1 MFIGGDYS
9 NPEKR
14 SSTIR
19 DDIPLPSDVP
29 ERLNVQTTNQGFF
42 RTYRIIKQFP
52 ATGGEADIWLVEW
65 DKNYYVLKQYRL
77 GIEPKLEVL
86 DQVSHISLRN
96 PKNLIKII
104 EYGFDDD
111 SERWFEILEYAR
123 FGSLRD
129 LVSKQTINSATY
141 KTIIE
146 EIAFGLDTLHKNN
159 ILHLDLKPSNILIR
173 EARPLNL
180 ILTDFGISTLLDG
193 ELSRHIT
200 STKGTP
206 MYWAPEQLGNVVG
219 READYWAFGV
229 IALEII
235 QKKHPFEGLNHN
247 FILSTLASRGII
259 LSNQINPDVLI
270 LIKGLLTRNPKKRWG
285 KREVSLWIS
294 GKRNIPVYYEEE
306 QSGRSSISKPYE
318 FHDEQYYNLRDL
330 VNAFIS
336 DPVSW
341 EDAKRHIGRGY
352 LLRWLE
358 MTEQYNKAVTI
369 SKFIENYPND
379 DERLLYIAAEL
390 NKDIPFT
397 LFGKRVDLSMIV
409 LYLGRALNREQDD
422 IEEKIIIRLFSGE
435 LERIYRTYLEITS
448 QKTESD
454 LLIRLFLWNNQNPRG
469 ITERNRLFQYS
480 KVISERE
487 SIGLPSEWNAKSVIS
502 LIAIYHQFL
511 KLGARED
518 ADECKN
524 ALLQSVKSALAAPVV
539 EPDLL
544 VALASGFEEL
554 HEPGYSN
561 NILKKAFNL
570 DIKVLSLLF
579 NKRKGLARFKLYT
592 SIVKNYEKNLFSV
605 SRDPWRLSKDEWIEK
620 FIHFFN
626 EKKFQIALSIA
637 ERTIELNKSW
647 PDGWIM
653 RAVCLIKLKR
663 ANESGFCFSHKSVRT
678 SESPFVIWLCGEY
691 YDQMGDLSTA
701 EQKYL
706 SVPMLSAIQPYPQ
719 LGLARIYY
727 KQRKYWDSY
736 EISDRVLTNHPT
748 ISTAMFLKAESLYAI
763 GKIKEALDYYTALC
777 TEKDKDPQICI
788 KAARCHLKLEN
799 YDEAYDIVT
808 RILKADEMN
817 RDALRLIAYIL
828 LKKGRR
834 TEADQYMDKILSFE
848 PENGWV
854 MKVRGSE

>member
-1 MFIGGDYS
+1 MFTGGDYS

-19 DDIPLPSDVP
+19 DDTSPLPLDLP
-29 ERLNVQTTNQGFF
+29 ERLDETKNQTFF
-42 RTYRIIKQFP
+42 RTYRILKQFP

-86 DQVSHISLRN
+86 DQVSQISLRN

-104 EYGFDDD
+104 EYGFDDE
-111 SERWFEILEYAR
+111 SERWFEILEYAKY
-123 FGSLRD
+123 GSLRD
-129 LVSKQTINSATY
+129 LVSKQTVNSSTF

-219 READYWAFGV
+219 READYWAVGV

-247 FILSTLASRGII
+247 YILSTLASRGII
-259 LSNQINPDVLI
+259 LSNQINADVLI
-270 LIKGLLTRNPKKRWG
+270 LLKGLLTRNPKKRWG
-285 KREVSLWIS
+285 KREVSLWLS

-318 FHDEQYYNLRDL
+318 FHDEQYYNLNDL
-330 VNAFIS
+330 VYAFIS

-369 SKFIENYPND
+369 SKYVESYPND
-379 DERLLYIAAEL
+379 DERLLYIASEL

-409 LYLGRALNREQDD
+409 LYLGRALNRQQDD
-422 IEEKIIIRLFSGE
+422 IEEKIIVLLFSGE
-435 LERIYRTYLEITS
+435 LERIYRTYLDITG

-454 LLIRLFLWNNQNPRG
+454 LLIRLFLWNKKNPRG
-469 ITERNRLFQYS
+469 ITERNRLFQYV
-480 KVISERE
+480 KIINERD
-487 SIGLPSEWNAKSVIS
+487 SIGLPSEWSAKSVIS
-502 LIAIYHQFL
+502 LITIHEQFL
-511 KLGARED
+511 KLGAGED
-518 ADECKN
+518 AEECKK
-524 ALLQSVKSALAAPVV
+524 ALLQSVKSALSAPVI

-554 HEPGYSN
+554 HESKYSN
-561 NILKKAFNL
+561 QILKKAFNL
-570 DIKVLSLLF
+570 DNKVLSLLF
-579 NKRKGLARFKLYT
+579 NKRKGLSRFKLYT
-592 SIVKNYEKNLFSV
+592 SLVKKYEKNLFSV
-605 SRDPWRLSKDEWIEK
+605 SRDPWSLTKEDWILK
-620 FIHFFN
+620 FIHYYD
-626 EKKFQIALSIA
+626 EKKYQIALSIS
-637 ERTIELNKSW
+637 ERVIELNKSL

-663 ANESGFCFSHKSVRT
+663 TNESGFCFSHKSVRV
-678 SESPFVIWLCGEY
+678 SESPFVIWLTGEY
-691 YDQMGDLSTA
+691 YEQMGDLITA

-706 SVPMLSAIQPYPQ
+706 SVPMLCSIQPFPQ

-727 KQRKYWDSY
+727 KQRKYYDSL
-736 EISDRVLTNHPT
+736 EISDRIHTNHPT
-748 ISTAMFLKAESLYAI
+748 ISTAIFLKAESLYAI
-763 GKIKEALDYYTALC
+763 GRIREALDYYTVLC
-777 TEKDKDPQICI
+777 TDTDKDPQTCI
-788 KAARCHLKLEN
+788 KAARCQLKLED
-799 YDEAYDIVT
+799 YDEADDIVT
-808 RILKADEMN
+808 RILKEDDMN
-817 RDALRLIAYIL
+817 RDALRLKAYIL
-828 LKKGRR
+828 LKKGRK
-834 TEADQYMDKILSFE
+834 TEADKYMDKILSFE